1 MASNAR
7 TVGLFVTCLV
17 DLFRPSVAEAAA
29 KLLDQV
35 GFRVVVP
42 AQTCCGQ
49 ANYNGGDRDGARR
62 FARELV
68 RAFRDCP
75 QVVAPSAS
83 CIGMIRE
90 YPGLFPEG
98 SAERAAAEDLAARSH
113 ELTAFL
119 AREAGALPV
128 PPRWEASAAYHDSCS
143 ALRQLGLQAEPR
155 ALLARVAGLTL
166 AGIDDAEEC
175 CGFGG
180 AFCMRYPEVSAAIA
194 DRKVDAVV
202 ATGATHLVGADL
214 GCLLHLEG
222 RMQRRGLAV
231 RAVHVA
237 EVLAG
242 FAPGT
247 AGADE

>member
-17 DLFRPSVAEAAA
+17 DLFRPSVAEAAV
-29 KLLDQV
+29 KLLEQA

-42 AQTCCGQ
+42 AQACCGQ
-49 ANYNGGDRDGARR
+49 VNFNGGDRDGARR
-62 FARELV
+62 CARELV
-68 RAFRDCP
+68 HAFRDCQ

-90 YPGLFPEG
+90 YPGLFAEG
-98 SAERAAAEDLAARSH
+98 SAERVAAEDLAARSH

-119 AREAGALPV
+119 AREAGAAPA
-128 PPRWEASAAYHDSCS
+128 PPRWAASAAYHDSCS
-143 ALRQLGLQAEPR
+143 ALRQLGLRAEPR
-155 ALLARVAGLTL
+155 ALLARVPGLGL
-166 AGIDDAEEC
+166 AEIDDAGEC

-180 AFCMRYPEVSAAIA
+180 AFCVRYPEVSAAIA
-194 DRKVDAVV
+194 DRKIDAVV

-237 EVLAG
+237 EALAG
-242 FAPGT
+242 LVPG
-247 AGADE
+247 AAVADE